1 MTSYS
6 LGLCEEPQFIS
17 ANGVLELVGLNE
29 GLEHVVLS
37 WGVSNMAA
45 HGDWLSYK
53 KRCRK
58 KNLAL
63 VSNEDLKFQ

>member
-1 MTSYS
+1 MISYL
-6 LGLCEEPQFIS
+6 LGLCEDPQFIS
-17 ANGVLELVGLNE
+17 GHRVVKLVGMNE
-29 GLEHVVLS
+29 GLERVVLG
-37 WGVSNMAA
+37 WRVSSTAA